1 MEFQACPA
9 MDVSEGEDCIDDAEY
24 NDLDAFDGTQNDVS
38 FALEFLDQDHVEP
51 ESVLLGDVEQSMGLE
66 HTDCTT
72 PVRRLLLPE
81 SASVEKRPPPCKS
94 SPTGAIGSV
103 VANQANKRLRFKQRV
118 ECPAKVVDPP
128 SDYIDG
134 VCILDHKLFHKFKM
148 ANAMVRRTT
157 CKRILQT
164 KYRHLNNLKEKGICK
179 IYGQTFE
186 CPNEVESASSM
197 KALETCFFEGL
208 AADKTKA
215 DLDRG
220 FAMHQLSPSV
230 RDNLQFQNDAGGVV
244 PIVRGVPSVLLT
256 YIGEH
261 GILDIDTVDFSK
273 LGAAGAI
280 ASDMS
285 RAEKYKFLRS
295 IPSSELTTCLEG
307 HAKIDWYCTSF
318 EKIAVDQCNK
328 CHTTH
333 WAFAVELCTNTLLKT
348 DVLRVHGHLWVA
360 LNRRT
365 VSLEE
370 FKLDGYMPFINFKA
384 LSYLGGNSSR
394 AGSAQYCGPFYCTIK
409 KNGTIKQDST
419 IHPWVDFPVRDTWI
433 TSMFASGKITYATAR
448 ESYINCV
455 NRAPLLIQ
463 QLDYV
468 QQERRKLELEK
479 RRIAIEALLMG
490 TMRPWKVVPAAK
502 EWQEQFLELKCR
514 YRFLVLDGPSCF
526 GKTRYALG
534 LNPPGKTYYCDC
546 TGGVPLLKDF
556 DSQIYS
562 AILFDELEPTCAIQ
576 MKKALQA
583 SNEMVTLASS
593 PTMQCA
599 YTVHLHRVQL
609 IICSNVWKV
618 GLNKMKGQRAD
629 REWLE
634 DNAVYVAVKENM
646 WDDN

>member
-1 MEFQACPA
+1 MEFQARLA
-9 MDVSEGEDCIDDAEY
+9 MDDSEGEFGLGDE
-24 NDLDAFDGTQNDVS
+24 AFDELDEIHGTQNDVA
-38 FALEFLDQDHVEP
+38 FASEFADANQGVVEDELLDELQP
-51 ESVLLGDVEQSMGLE
+51 SMGLE
-66 HTDCTT
+66 HQDCTT

-81 SASVEKRPPPCKS
+81 SASVEKRPPLRKS
-94 SPTGAIGSV
+94 PPSGAIGSV
-103 VANQANKRLRFKQRV
+103 VASRASKRLRFKQRV
-118 ECPAKVVDPP
+118 ESPVKVADPP

-134 VCILDHKLFHKFKM
+134 VCILDHKLFQKFKM
-148 ANAMVRRTT
+148 QNPSVRRST

-164 KYRHLNNLKEKGICK
+164 KYRHLKNLTDKGICK

-186 CPNEVESASSM
+186 CPNEVESAPAM
-197 KALETCFFEGL
+197 KALEACFFEGL
-208 AADKTKA
+208 AADKTKS

-220 FAMHQLSPSV
+220 FAMYQLSPSV
-230 RDNLQFQNDAGGVV
+230 RDNLQFQTGAGDVV

-280 ASDMS
+280 ASDMG
-285 RAEKYKFLRS
+285 RADKYKFLRTL
-295 IPSSELTTCLEG
+295 PSSELTRCLEG
-307 HAKIDWYCTSF
+307 HAKIDWYCSSF
-318 EKIAVDQCNK
+318 EKLAVDQCNK

-333 WAFAVELCTNTLLKT
+333 WAFAVELCTNTLLKS

-360 LNRRT
+360 LNRKS
-365 VSLEE
+365 VSLDE
-370 FKLDGYMPFINFKA
+370 FKLGDYVPFINFRA
-384 LSYLGGNSSR
+384 LTYLGGSSSR
-394 AGSAQYCGPFYCTIK
+394 SGSAQYCGPFYCTINK
-409 KNGTIKQDST
+409 IGTIKQDST

-455 NRAPLLIQ
+455 NRAPILIQ

-468 QQERRKLELEK
+468 QQERRKQHLEN
-479 RRIAIEALLMG
+479 RRIATETLLMG
-490 TMRPWKVVPAAK
+490 TMKPWKVVPAAQ
-502 EWQEQFLELKCR
+502 EWQKQFLELKCR

-546 TGGVPLLKDF
+546 TGGVPLLKYF

-562 AILFDELEPTCAIQ
+562 AILFDELDPKCAIQ

-618 GLNKMKGQRAD
+618 GLNKMKGSRAD

-646 WDDN
+646 WDDH